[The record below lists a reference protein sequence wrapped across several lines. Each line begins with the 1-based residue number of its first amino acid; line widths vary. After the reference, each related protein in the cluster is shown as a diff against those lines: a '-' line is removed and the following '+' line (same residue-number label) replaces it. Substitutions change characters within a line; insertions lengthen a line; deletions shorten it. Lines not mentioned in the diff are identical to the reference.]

1 MPTTVPAA
9 TPSDGYFRLW
19 WVTTIAAPA
28 APKVATEILAAS
40 SLDLTCYLKEPWGAS
55 TSVEQVED
63 WRACLRTVL
72 ATPGTSK
79 TELQDL
85 VITHKVQVAA
95 DVANKAY
102 AALAPNTQG
111 YLVAR
116 YGIDIDTAPA
126 AAQICDVFPVTVAS
140 RDKLPIERNSQL
152 KAKVTVMLRDVAQYD
167 VAMAT

>member
-9 TPSDGYFRLW
+9 TSSDGNFRLW
-19 WVTTIAAPA
+19 WVTTIATPT

-40 SLDLTCYLKEPWGAS
+40 SVDLTCYLKEPWGAS

-85 VITHKVQVAA
+85 IITHKVQVAA

-102 AALAPNTQG
+102 AALPKDAQG
-111 YLVAR
+111 FLVAR
-116 YGIDIDTAPA
+116 YGIDVDTAPVA
-126 AAQICDVFPVTVAS
+126 TQIVDVFPVTVAS

-152 KAKVTVMLRDVAQYD
+152 KAKVTVMLRDVAVYD
-167 VAMAT
+167 VATAA

>member
-1 MPTTVPAA
+1 MPASVPAA
-9 TPSDGYFRLW
+9 TPSDGFFKLQ
-19 WVTTIAAPA
+19 WVTGIAVTTV
-28 APKVATEILAAS
+28 PKVATEIKAAS

-55 TSVEQVED
+55 TSVETVED

-85 VITHKVQVAA
+85 TITHKVQVPA

-102 AALAPNTQG
+102 AALAPGTQG

-116 YGIDIDTAPA
+116 YGLDVDTDWA
-126 AAQICDVFPVTVAS
+126 AAQIVDVFPVTVVT

-152 KAKVTVMLRDVAQYD
+152 KAKVTVMLRDIAQYD
-167 VAMAT
+167 VAAAA

>member
-1 MPTTVPAA
+1 MPTTVPAS

-19 WVTTIAAPA
+19 WVTTIADVT

-55 TSVEQVED
+55 TTVETVED

-72 ATPGTSK
+72 ASPGTSK
-79 TELQDL
+79 TDLQDL
-85 VITHKVQVAA
+85 IVTHKVQVPA

-102 AALAPNTQG
+102 AALAPGTQG

-116 YGIDIDTAPA
+116 YGIDVDTAPA
-126 AAQICDVFPVTVAS
+126 AAQIVDVFPVTVAT

-167 VAMAT
+167 KAAAA

>member
-1 MPTTVPAA
+1 MPASVPAA
-9 TPSDGYFRLW
+9 TPSDGFFKLQ
-19 WVTTIAAPA
+19 WVTVIAVTTV
-28 APKVATEILAAS
+28 PKVATEIKAAS

-55 TSVEQVED
+55 TSVETVED

-85 VITHKVQVAA
+85 TITHKVQVPA

-102 AALAPNTQG
+102 AALAPGTQG

-116 YGIDIDTAPA
+116 YGLDVDTDWA
-126 AAQICDVFPVTVAS
+126 AAQIVDVFPVTVVT

-152 KAKVTVMLRDVAQYD
+152 KAKVTVMLRDIAQYD
-167 VAMAT
+167 VAAAA

>member
-1 MPTTVPAA
+1 MPASVPAA
-9 TPSDGYFRLW
+9 TPSDGFFKLQ
-19 WVTTIAAPA
+19 WVTTIAVTTV
-28 APKVATEILAAS
+28 PKVATEIKAAS
-40 SLDLTCYLKEPWGAS
+40 SLDLTCYLKEPWGVS
-55 TSVEQVED
+55 TSVETVED

-85 VITHKVQVAA
+85 TITHKVQVPA

-102 AALAPNTQG
+102 AALAPGTQG

-116 YGIDIDTAPA
+116 YGLDVDTDWA
-126 AAQICDVFPVTVAS
+126 AAQIVDVFPVTVVT

-152 KAKVTVMLRDVAQYD
+152 KAKVTVMLRDIAQYD
-167 VAMAT
+167 VAAAA